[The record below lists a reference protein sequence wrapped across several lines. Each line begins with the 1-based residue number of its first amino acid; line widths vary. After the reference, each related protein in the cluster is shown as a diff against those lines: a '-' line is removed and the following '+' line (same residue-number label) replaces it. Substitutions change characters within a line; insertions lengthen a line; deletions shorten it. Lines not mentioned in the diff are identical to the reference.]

1 MKKIYK
7 LAVVLFVSI
16 FLAKCSKENKF
27 LIEKNRVGVVS
38 NEHTIAD
45 IEELYKKDSVVVRLS
60 EGDLGGEDTKYIQ
73 DDDQYL
79 VYSKEGKHLLT
90 IVPKI
95 QHDSTSLIRYVEVMD
110 AQFKTGKDLSL
121 KTPFKEINLNYII
134 NKVETSLSSA
144 TLYID
149 ELNATISMRKKDIG
163 VSEFSQQKVVLEQ
176 IPDLAKINHFT
187 IWFD

>member
-7 LAVVLFVSI
+7 LAILLFVSLL
-16 FLAKCSKENKF
+16 FVKCSKEDRF
-27 LIEKNRVGVVS
+27 LIGKNRVGVIS

-45 IEELYKKDSVVVRLS
+45 IHELFKKDSVVVRLS

-90 IVPKI
+90 IVPKK
-95 QHDSTSLIRYVEVMD
+95 QLDSTSQIKYVEVMD
-110 AQFKTGKDLSL
+110 PKYKTEKELSL
-121 KTPFKEINLNYII
+121 QTPFKEINIHYMI

-149 ELNATISMRKKDIG
+149 ELNATLAMRKKDIG
-163 VSEFSQQKVVLEQ
+163 VNEFSQEKIVLEQ